1 MTPAGNTTFRFRD
14 VTMSG
19 LAHVLAPQVVPSTR
33 FEELLEPARQRL
45 RLPANLLERVSGVR
59 ERRWWDEDDDFQVRT
74 AEAGSK
80 ALAEAGVEP
89 ADVGLMINT
98 SVSRPH
104 LEPSVAVAVHDEMGL
119 PSSALNFDIT
129 SACVGFVKG
138 IVVAPT
144 MIEAG
149 HIEHAVIVNGENV
162 RRTQEQTIERLGRE
176 DATRADYANQ
186 FATLTLGDGAAAAV
200 ISRSTSGRDGH
211 RLVGGVARAGT
222 QHHELCVGSVG
233 DMRTDT
239 KALLTN
245 GLKLVVDAWS
255 EAEAD
260 GFSWTD
266 AERVITHQISTPYT
280 EAFVNSVGVDP
291 QRVPI
296 TFDQWGNVGPASIAM
311 TLSDESKRL
320 NGGDKVV
327 ALGVG
332 SGLNTLLLE
341 FEW

>member
-1 MTPAGNTTFRFRD
+1 MT
-14 VTMSG
+14 G
-19 LAHVLAPQVVPSTR
+19 LAHVVAPNVVPSAR
-33 FEELLEPARQRL
+33 FEELLEPARRRL

-59 ERRWWDEDDDFQVRT
+59 ERRWWDDDDDFRVRT
-74 AEAGSK
+74 AEAGAK
-80 ALAEAGVEP
+80 ALADAGVDP

-98 SVSRPH
+98 SVSRPY

-138 IVVAPT
+138 IVVAAS

-149 HIEHAVIVNGENV
+149 HIEHAVVVNGENV
-162 RRTQEQTIERLGRE
+162 RKTQQETIERLGRQ
-176 DATRADYANQ
+176 DATRGDYANQ

-200 ISRSTSGRDGH
+200 ISRASAGRDGH

-239 KALLTN
+239 KALLTH
-245 GLKLVVDAWS
+245 GLALVVDAWR

-266 AERVITHQISTPYT
+266 ADRVVTHQISTPYT
-280 EAFVNSVGVDP
+280 EAFVDSVGVDP
-291 QRVPI
+291 ARVPI
-296 TFDQWGNVGPASIAM
+296 TFDLWGNVGPASIAM
-311 TLSDESKRL
+311 TLSDEASRL
-320 NGGDKVV
+320 NRGDKVV

-341 FEW
+341 FDW

>member
-19 LAHVLAPQVVPSTR
+19 LAHVLAPQVVPSAR

-138 IVVAPT
+138 IVVAAS
-144 MIEAG
+144 MIEAL
-149 HIEHAVIVNGENV
+149 VSS
-162 RRTQEQTIERLGRE
+162 
-176 DATRADYANQ
+176 
-186 FATLTLGDGAAAAV
+186 GAPESQA
-200 ISRSTSGRDGH
+200 SSNRF
-211 RLVGGVARAGT
+211 GVAMEARESRRSRMAIAVSCGT
-222 QHHELCVGSVG
+222 
-233 DMRTDT
+233 
-239 KALLTN
+239 
-245 GLKLVVDAWS
+245 
-255 EAEAD
+255 
-260 GFSWTD
+260 
-266 AERVITHQISTPYT
+266 
-280 EAFVNSVGVDP
+280 
-291 QRVPI
+291 
-296 TFDQWGNVGPASIAM
+296 
-311 TLSDESKRL
+311 
-320 NGGDKVV
+320 
-327 ALGVG
+327 
-332 SGLNTLLLE
+332 
-341 FEW
+341 

>member
-1 MTPAGNTTFRFRD
+1 MCDTCGCQSHEKPAKAEKVVD
-14 VTMSG
+14 V
-19 LAHVLAPQVVPSTR
+19 H
-33 FEELLEPARQRL
+33 E
-45 RLPANLLERVSGVR
+45 NLLAANNEQAAAN
-59 ERRWWDEDDDFQVRT
+59 RR
-74 AEAGSK
+74 
-80 ALAEAGVEP
+80 
-89 ADVGLMINT
+89 
-98 SVSRPH
+98 
-104 LEPSVAVAVHDEMGL
+104 
-119 PSSALNFDIT
+119 
-129 SACVGFVKG
+129 
-138 IVVAPT
+138 
-144 MIEAG
+144 
-149 HIEHAVIVNGENV
+149 HIEKMGAVGINLISSPGSGK
-162 RRTQEQTIERLGRE
+162 TSLLEQTIERLGRE